1 MGNQMREKGKMDRQ
15 TVLELGAFLSGWL
28 RSALLDRTPA
38 EKPDGFDFD
47 CLYEFSK
54 FHGVANLAFYSVV
67 KLSVKPEPQLYAK
80 WQKQC
85 LTNAAKVENQLSE
98 RDRIIGAITAAGIDL
113 LPLKGC
119 RLIEMYPQPD
129 YRMMADL
136 DMLIDETKAGKVREI
151 MVGLGYN
158 VEKFGD
164 YHDDTY
170 TKPPYLEVEIHRHI
184 ANFDVGKSA
193 SELEK
198 RMHTYTEGIWDRVI
212 KVPDH
217 PHLYEL
223 SVTEY
228 FIEMVLHFAN
238 HALISGGSGIRS
250 IMDFSVFLSKYRN
263 QVDFEE
269 CDRVMAEIG
278 LTDFLNLTLRLTD
291 VWFGDG
297 RCADGMD
304 EELSSFA
311 YTVCISGTYGTADL
325 AYENKIKA
333 KMEEG
338 GDRKTAKRRYLWA
351 RLFPPRYRMLYSF
364 PILKKVPILLPFC
377 WIIRLIGALI
387 CKRDKVG
394 REIDQIRTDKT
405 DKDKEEK

>member
-1 MGNQMREKGKMDRQ
+1 MDNQTLKFGEMDRQ
-15 TVLELGAFLSGWL
+15 TVLELGTFLSGWL
-28 RSALLDRTPA
+28 RSALLDRTPE
-38 EKPDGFDFD
+38 EKPDRFTFE

-67 KLSVKPEPQLYAK
+67 KLSDKPEAQLYAK

-85 LTNAAKVENQLSE
+85 LTNAVKVENQLAE
-98 RDRIIGAITAAGIDL
+98 RDRIIGVITSAGIDL

-136 DMLIDETKAGKVREI
+136 DMLIDETQAAKVREI
-151 MVGLGYN
+151 MVGLGYT
-158 VEKFGD
+158 VERFGT
-164 YHDDTY
+164 YHDDAY
-170 TKPPYLEVEIHRHI
+170 TKPPYVEVEIHRHI
-184 ANFDVGKSA
+184 ASFDVGKSA
-193 SELEK
+193 SELEQK
-198 RMHTYTEGIWDRVI
+198 MFDYTEGIWDRVI

-228 FIEMVLHFAN
+228 FIEMVLHFAK

-250 IMDFSVFLSKYRN
+250 IMDFAVFLSKYRD

-269 CDRVMAEIG
+269 CSRVMEKIG

-291 VWFGDG
+291 VWFGKG
-297 RCADGMD
+297 ADTDSMD
-304 EELSSFA
+304 EELSTFA
-311 YTVCISGTYGTADL
+311 YTICISGTYGTSEL
-325 AYENKIKA
+325 EYENTIRAKIEK
-333 KMEEG
+333 G
-338 GDRKTAKRRYLWA
+338 GNRKTAKRCYIWTRI
-351 RLFPPRYRMLYSF
+351 FPPCYKMQYSF
-364 PILKKVPILLPFC
+364 PILCKLPILLPFC
-377 WIIRLIGALI
+377 WIIRLVKAVI

-394 REIDQIRTDKT
+394 YEINRLREE
-405 DKDKEEK
+405 KDKREK